1 MKRLEIKDFT
11 YKAMDIISDYFMIKY
26 CTEDMDKYI
35 IGIDTNDVVSF
46 NPLESKH
53 YKMAIYK
60 AKLGDS
66 YHAAY
71 ELKLWDMGENIT
83 YPMSIWTDNLKSM
96 AVFTIFLNST
106 LKMADRGEFSGNK
119 GNEIG

>member
-1 MKRLEIKDFT
+1 MKRLNITNFTKKLMEIYSDF
-11 YKAMDIISDYFMIKY
+11 FMIKH
-26 CTEDMDKYI
+26 CSEDRDKYL
-35 IGIDTNDVVSF
+35 IGIEVRDVVSF
-46 NPLESKH
+46 KPLKPKF

-60 AKLGDS
+60 DKSTDS
-66 YHAAY
+66 LLEAY

-83 YPMSIWTDNLKSM
+83 YPMSIWTDNLKSTTL
-96 AVFTIFLNST
+96 FTIFLNST

>member
-26 CTEDMDKYI
+26 CTEDVDKYI

-60 AKLGDS
+60 AKISNSHHG
-66 YHAAY
+66 AY
-71 ELKLWDMGENIT
+71 ELKLWDMGRNIT
-83 YPMSIWTDNLKSM
+83 YPMSIWRDNLKSM
-96 AVFTIFLNST
+96 PVFTSFLNST

>member
-1 MKRLEIKDFT
+1 
-11 YKAMDIISDYFMIKY
+11 
-26 CTEDMDKYI
+26 
-35 IGIDTNDVVSF
+35 
-46 NPLESKH
+46 
-53 YKMAIYK
+53 MAIYK